1 MEEDIFEAIGD
12 VEKCKTLLDSGA
24 DVNAK
29 SGGRTALHR
38 ASDYGH
44 VDMCALLLDR
54 GANVNARISCSGGDD
69 GDYCDEGFVFCDCK
83 STPLHFASMSGCVD
97 VCELLLERGADVNA
111 KDNGGWTPLHH
122 AVYHAAAEGL
132 NKDVCKLLLDHGA
145 DINMKNNGG
154 ETPLHIASYEGH
166 LDMCVFLLDH
176 GADVNVKD
184 CIIDGR
190 DGKTPLHMA
199 SENGHRDVCALL
211 IDRGADLNAKD
222 CDGSTPSD
230 IAKDPEVRSFLQNKR
245 RSSPVQIVGVKRGR
259 EEEEKSAAA
268 EDDCCVCF
276 EKKSNGTSRWEVA
289 LVPCGHTFCSECSPR
304 LEKCPTCRARVTSC
318 LRLHR

>member
-1 MEEDIFEAIGD
+1 M
-12 VEKCKTLLDSGA
+12 
-24 DVNAK
+24 N
-29 SGGRTALHR
+29 
-38 ASDYGH
+38 
-44 VDMCALLLDR
+44 
-54 GANVNARISCSGGDD
+54 
-69 GDYCDEGFVFCDCK
+69 
-83 STPLHFASMSGCVD
+83 GCVD

-111 KDNGGWTPLHH
+111 KDNGGWTPLH
-122 AVYHAAAEGL
+122 AAAASSEGL

-145 DINMKNNGG
+145 DINMKTNGG
-154 ETPLHIASYEGH
+154 ETPLHRASYEGH

-211 IDRGADLNAKD
+211 LDRGADLNAKD
-222 CDGSTPSD
+222 DDGNTPSD
-230 IAKDPEVRSFLQNKR
+230 IVKDPEVRSFLQSKR
-245 RSSPVQIVGVKRGR
+245 RSSPVRGVKRGR
-259 EEEEKSAAA
+259 EEEKEEEKS
-268 EDDCCVCF
+268 DDECYVCF
-276 EKKSNGTSRWEVA
+276 EKKSNSEVA

-304 LEKCPTCRARVTSC
+304 LDKCPMCRTKVTSR